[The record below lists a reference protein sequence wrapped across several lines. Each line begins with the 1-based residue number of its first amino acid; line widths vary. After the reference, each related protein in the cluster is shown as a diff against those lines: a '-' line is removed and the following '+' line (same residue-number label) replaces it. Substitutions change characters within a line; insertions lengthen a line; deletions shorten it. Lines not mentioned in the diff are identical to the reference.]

1 MNRNN
6 RSTSG
11 IESEYDRVNDIK
23 KPPSGKNK
31 AQKGLDLGG
40 DVVSLFSGEEGEDLL
55 EEELDEAAKNELCSF
70 LFKNVVGYD
79 FIFRG
84 PFGRNV
90 GKNII

>member
-1 MNRNN
+1 MNTNN

-11 IESEYDRVNDIK
+11 IESDYDNIYEVHK
-23 KPPSGKNK
+23 GHPSKNK
-31 AQKGLDLGG
+31 AYRGGLGS
-40 DVVSLFSGEEGEDLL
+40 DVVSMFSGDTGEDLL

-90 GKNII
+90 GKNK